1 MYTVQ
6 CTLYINFQKLT
17 IWPFIPTCGENLNKT
32 VKNLNL
38 NFSALDDKEAQK
50 KKDKEKDKVDKGLTS
65 SREELD
71 SDEDSD
77 EAFDDD
83 YFFLPPPVL
92 PPIDPLI
99 NLLIGK

>member
-1 MYTVQ
+1 MWKWLIQHQDFHVR
-6 CTLYINFQKLT
+6 ISRK
-17 IWPFIPTCGENLNKT
+17 NLNKT
-32 VKNLNL
+32 VKSL
-38 NFSALDDKEAQK
+38 NFIALDDKEAQK
-50 KKDKEKDKVDKGLTS
+50 KKDKEKEKVDKGLTS

-99 NLLIGK
+99 NLLIGM

>member
-1 MYTVQ
+1 MYT
-6 CTLYINFQKLT
+6 LYKLK
-17 IWPFIPTCGENLNKT
+17 IWPFIPTCDENLNKT
-32 VKNLNL
+32 VINLI
-38 NFSALDDKEAQK
+38 FSALDDKEAQK